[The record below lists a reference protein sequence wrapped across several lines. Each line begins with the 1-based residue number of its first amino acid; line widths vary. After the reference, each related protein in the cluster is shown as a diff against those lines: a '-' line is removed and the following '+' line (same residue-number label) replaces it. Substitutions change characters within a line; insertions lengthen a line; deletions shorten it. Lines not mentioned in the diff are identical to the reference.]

1 MREVYTGNRKDTE
14 GVWKNKTLHGKIKA
28 GRNQTIEQTSK
39 EGILVKR
46 TKEIKPLFYS
56 KLIEPYNIT

>member
-1 MREVYTGNRKDTE
+1 M
-14 GVWKNKTLHGKIKA
+14 WKNKALHGKIKA
-28 GRNQTIEQTSK
+28 GRNQTIEQISK

-46 TKEIKPLFYS
+46 TKEIKLLFYS

>member
-1 MREVYTGNRKDTE
+1 M
-14 GVWKNKTLHGKIKA
+14 WKNKTLHGKIKA